1 MIAWFKA
8 RHDNE
13 WDFRTYDLRIDDNT
27 KDIVGYKAY
36 KIKQ

>member
-8 RHDNE
+8 RHDQE
-13 WDFRTYDLRIDDNT
+13 WDFRTYDLRENEKGEPI
-27 KDIVGYKAY
+27 GYKAY